1 MTSSSFGDA
10 GRRHELRTACGL
22 PVSRAKLPNCGLDH
36 GTTMLCLVGSQS
48 ILAPPE
54 KGRSKVDGDASK
66 SPPDGS
72 VRVWKAAFEETIF
85 GPVQLLELAWLSA
98 AHIILVAEP
107 QREEYQRCHATRRN
121 ARNGSENACVDRS
134 GAKRISGQRRRL

>member
-1 MTSSSFGDA
+1 MRLA
-10 GRRHELRTACGL
+10 ML
-22 PVSRAKLPNCGLDH
+22 
-36 GTTMLCLVGSQS
+36 LCLGYSQS
-48 ILAPPE
+48 ILPTLERASPKLPSTS
-54 KGRSKVDGDASK
+54 SKP
-66 SPPDGS
+66 PPDSS
-72 VRVWKAAFEETIF
+72 VRVSKAAFEETIF
-85 GPVQLLELAWLSA
+85 GRVQLLELAWLSA